1 MVTLS
6 PRSKSIFLFAS
17 VALNVLL
24 ASAIVT
30 QTIDRRT
37 YDRDRS
43 TSSRVA
49 HLAKRLPGPDGE
61 KLRTAFSVHAKDLP
75 AARNEMKAAREA
87 FRKALATDP
96 YDPVAVEKS
105 LAGLDS
111 SRAKVRKIMRET
123 IVTAAAEMTTEGR
136 KRLAESGRRR

>member
-1 MVTLS
+1 MATLS

-17 VALNVLL
+17 IALNVLL
-24 ASAIVT
+24 ASTIVT
-30 QTIDRRT
+30 QTIDRRA

-123 IVTAAAEMTTEGR
+123 IVTAAAEMTAEGR
-136 KRLAESGRRR
+136 KRLAESARRR

>member
-1 MVTLS
+1 MATLS

-30 QTIDRRT
+30 QAIDRRV

-43 TSSRVA
+43 TSSRVT

-61 KLRTAFSVHAKDLP
+61 KLRTAFSAHAKDLP
-75 AARNEMKAAREA
+75 AARNELKAAREA
-87 FRKALATDP
+87 FRKALASDP
-96 YDPVAVEKS
+96 YDPAAVEKS

-123 IVTAAAEMTTEGR
+123 IVTAAAGMTAEGR